1 MQINI
6 TGHGVQVTP
15 ALRNY
20 ANEKLERLTKR
31 GDKITSINVI
41 LDVEKIHQIAKAT
54 IYLAGTEIHASSKSE
69 DLYSA
74 IDLLV
79 DKLNQQI
86 TKHKE
91 KIKSHQGAEHHAID
105 AASGGIAE

>member
-20 ANEKLERLTKR
+20 TQEKFERLTKR
-31 GDKITSINVI
+31 GDKITCINI
-41 LDVEKIHQIAKAT
+41 IFDVEKIEQIAKAT
-54 IYLAGTEIHASSKSE
+54 IHLAGAEIHASARSN

-74 IDLLV
+74 IDLLI
-79 DKLNQQI
+79 DKLNQQM

-91 KIKSHQGAEHHAID
+91 KIKDHQGIEHHGID
-105 AASGGIAE
+105 AATPAAE

>member
-20 ANEKLERLTKR
+20 ATEKLERLTKR
-31 GDKITSINVI
+31 GDKITSINMI
-41 LDVEKIHQIAKAT
+41 LDVEKIQQIAKAT
-54 IYLAGTEIHASSKSE
+54 IHLAGAEIHASSKSE

-91 KIKSHQGAEHHAID
+91 KLKSHQGAQHHAID
-105 AASGGIAE
+105 TAVGVAE